1 MNVNVRGNNNGS
13 TAYKTPCHQQYSCP
27 SRILVIDDE
36 LTVCRSCDKILTE
49 DGYTVISA
57 QGGCKGLERARKEDF
72 DLALVDLKMPDIN
85 GMEVV
90 ETLKREHPNMA
101 VIIMTGYSTVASA
114 VTGMKLGAADYIPKP
129 FTPDEMSVAVK
140 KALQQQQPEARRK
153 PAGSIIHKDAILAV
167 LDKAA
172 EDSAFI
178 GELTES
184 GSAALKEYDLAPDE
198 KAALVSG
205 DMVWLEK
212 HVGKLDDT
220 LNTWI
225 NCRLQQERW

>member
-1 MNVNVRGNNNGS
+1 MNVTVRGNNNGS
-13 TAYKTPCHQQYSCP
+13 VGYKMPYHQYYSHP

-57 QGGCKGLERARKEDF
+57 QGGCQGLERARKEDF

-90 ETLKREHPNMA
+90 ETLKREHPDMA

-114 VTGMKLGAADYIPKP
+114 VTGMKLGAADYLPKP
-129 FTPDEMSVAVK
+129 FTPDEMSGAVK
-140 KALQQQQPEARRK
+140 KILQQQPDAKRK
-153 PAGSIIHKDAILAV
+153 HAGTVIHKDAILAA
-167 LDKAA
+167 LKRAA

-178 GELTES
+178 EKLTDN
-184 GSAALKEYDLAPDE
+184 GSEVLKEYDLSPDE
-198 KAALVSG
+198 EAALVSG
-205 DMVWLEK
+205 DLVWLEK
-212 HVGKLDDT
+212 HVGKLDET
-220 LNTWI
+220 LNTWVA
-225 NCRLQQERW
+225 CRLQQERW